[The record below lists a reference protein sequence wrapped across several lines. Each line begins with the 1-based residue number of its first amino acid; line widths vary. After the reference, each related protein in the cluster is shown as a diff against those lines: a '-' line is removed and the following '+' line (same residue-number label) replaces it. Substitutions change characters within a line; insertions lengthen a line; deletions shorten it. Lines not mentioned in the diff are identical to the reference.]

1 MKRISIIV
9 MAIVFTLMAIGYVE
23 SKPMEAA
30 APATGRAL
38 VKKLPAGVEGVE
50 LTSNAVRLKSG
61 FKFVRKSNNT
71 VAVARMSGGGLGVSG
86 TFSCGCAGGDCS
98 ATTSGGT
105 LFCTAGKGCK
115 GPCQLTTTTGL
126 GIKQAVFAY

>member
-30 APATGRAL
+30 APTTGRAL

-61 FKFVRKSNNT
+61 FKFVRKSSNT

-86 TFSCGCAGGDCS
+86 TFSCACAPGGQCS
-98 ATTSGGT
+98 ATTSGGS
-105 LFCTAGKGCK
+105 LYCTPTKCK
-115 GPCQLTTTTGL
+115 GGCTLTTTIG
-126 GIKQAVFAY
+126 GIKQGVLAY